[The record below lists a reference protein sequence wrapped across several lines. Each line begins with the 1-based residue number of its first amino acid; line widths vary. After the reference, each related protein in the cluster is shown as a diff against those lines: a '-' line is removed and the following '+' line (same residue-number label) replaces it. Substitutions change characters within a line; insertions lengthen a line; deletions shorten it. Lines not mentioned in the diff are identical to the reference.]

1 MPLPVSSTSSTLIWT
16 DAWSLAVIRRL
27 VAAPAAGSAPC
38 SRPPRRRTLAR
49 DVEVDDLASVVL
61 HGELGESEIKSGRIA
76 VATQWRGQR
85 RGPRQP
91 YGLQQ
96 PRRAQTSVVRAT
108 ARDAK
113 VRSSRKARVAST
125 KQLLTGGVREASWV
139 SPAALRTRWTQGHVF
154 SGRASGPTRVGRRV
168 QNTASGHWKR
178 QRGRENTP
186 LDSRLIAERRRHLP
200 RPTR

>member
-76 VATQWRGQR
+76 VATQWREQR
-85 RGPRQP
+85 RGPRHP

-96 PRRAQTSVVRAT
+96 LAQSSDERGTGDSARCESSFVAQGARRFS
-108 ARDAK
+108 
-113 VRSSRKARVAST
+113 
-125 KQLLTGGVREASWV
+125 EA
-139 SPAALRTRWTQGHVF
+139 AAHLRW
-154 SGRASGPTRVGRRV
+154 A
-168 QNTASGHWKR
+168 
-178 QRGRENTP
+178 
-186 LDSRLIAERRRHLP
+186 
-200 RPTR
+200 